1 MLTSANLPIIF
12 HHITQPLH
20 QILCSRIR
28 IAYQR
33 LGDPSSILVNMT
45 SETKEAKILREM
57 RLILTEIARET
68 AVRRGSQHILSIETI
83 ARMRDCLGLIS
94 DREKELNEALGVEMN
109 SRPKLG
115 EDKPNTVRVKLREI
129 K

>member
-1 MLTSANLPIIF
+1 
-12 HHITQPLH
+12 
-20 QILCSRIR
+20 
-28 IAYQR
+28 
-33 LGDPSSILVNMT
+33 MT

-68 AVRRGSQHILSIETI
+68 AVRRGNRHILSIETI

-94 DREKELNEALGVEMN
+94 DREKELNESLGIEMN

-115 EDKPNTVRVKLREI
+115 GDKSSSVRVPLREI

>member
-1 MLTSANLPIIF
+1 M
-12 HHITQPLH
+12 
-20 QILCSRIR
+20 
-28 IAYQR
+28 
-33 LGDPSSILVNMT
+33 
-45 SETKEAKILREM
+45 REM

-94 DREKELNEALGVEMN
+94 DRENELNKSLGIEMT

-115 EDKPNTVRVKLREI
+115 GDKPNTVRVKLREI

>member
-1 MLTSANLPIIF
+1 
-12 HHITQPLH
+12 
-20 QILCSRIR
+20 
-28 IAYQR
+28 
-33 LGDPSSILVNMT
+33 MT
-45 SETKEAKILREM
+45 LETKEAKILREM

-68 AVRRGSQHILSIETI
+68 AVRRGSQHILSIETM

-94 DREKELNEALGVEMN
+94 DRENELNKSLGIEMT

-115 EDKPNTVRVKLREI
+115 GDKPNTVRVKLREI

>member
-1 MLTSANLPIIF
+1 MN
-12 HHITQPLH
+12 
-20 QILCSRIR
+20 
-28 IAYQR
+28 
-33 LGDPSSILVNMT
+33 

-57 RLILTEIARET
+57 RLVLTEIARET

-94 DREKELNEALGVEMN
+94 DREKELNEYLGIEMN

-115 EDKPNTVRVKLREI
+115 ADKPNTVRVKLREI

>member
-1 MLTSANLPIIF
+1 
-12 HHITQPLH
+12 
-20 QILCSRIR
+20 
-28 IAYQR
+28 
-33 LGDPSSILVNMT
+33 MT

-57 RLILTEIARET
+57 RMILTEIARET
-68 AVRRGSQHILSIETI
+68 AVRRGDRHILSIETI

-94 DREKELNEALGVEMN
+94 DREKELNESLGIEMT

-115 EDKPNTVRVKLREI
+115 GDKPNTVRVKLREI

>member
-1 MLTSANLPIIF
+1 
-12 HHITQPLH
+12 
-20 QILCSRIR
+20 
-28 IAYQR
+28 
-33 LGDPSSILVNMT
+33 MT

-94 DREKELNEALGVEMN
+94 DREKELNEALGIEMT

-115 EDKPNTVRVKLREI
+115 SDKSSSVRVPLREI

>member
-1 MLTSANLPIIF
+1 
-12 HHITQPLH
+12 
-20 QILCSRIR
+20 
-28 IAYQR
+28 
-33 LGDPSSILVNMT
+33 MT
-45 SETKEAKILREM
+45 SETKEAKILQEM

-94 DREKELNEALGVEMN
+94 DREKELNESLGIEMS

-115 EDKPNTVRVKLREI
+115 GDKSRSVRVPLREI

>member
-1 MLTSANLPIIF
+1 
-12 HHITQPLH
+12 
-20 QILCSRIR
+20 
-28 IAYQR
+28 
-33 LGDPSSILVNMT
+33 MT

-68 AVRRGSQHILSIETI
+68 AVRRGNRHILSIETI

-94 DREKELNEALGVEMN
+94 DREKELNESLGIEMT

-115 EDKPNTVRVKLREI
+115 GDKPNTVRVKLREI